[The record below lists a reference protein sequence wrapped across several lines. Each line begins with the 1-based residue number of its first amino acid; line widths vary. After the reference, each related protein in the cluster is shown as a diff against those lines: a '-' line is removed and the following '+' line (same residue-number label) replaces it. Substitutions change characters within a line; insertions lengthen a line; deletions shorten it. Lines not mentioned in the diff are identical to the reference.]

1 MQFFS
6 PVSRV
11 FTNIRQAVSE
21 FVVESPD
28 EDEKSLSNSVSK
40 EPKIKVPIVHQ
51 ELEFS
56 ASPIKEHEV
65 TGQSIDFNDDE
76 GDNVSCSPSCTSEP
90 MRVAPEY
97 QEIDSVFNEM
107 KIIMPDRETPTL
119 IEEEEVENEFAEGA
133 DSSDGHVNGDSDTAR
148 E

>member
-28 EDEKSLSNSVSK
+28 EEEKCLSNSVNKESK
-40 EPKIKVPIVHQ
+40 VKDPVVEISQFP
-51 ELEFS
+51 E
-56 ASPIKEHEV
+56 SPGKNRDLV
-65 TGQSIDFNDDE
+65 DDSPLFNDE
-76 GDNVSCSPSCTSEP
+76 EADNLSCSPSCTSEP

-97 QEIDSVFNEM
+97 QEIDSLFDEI

-119 IEEEEVENEFAEGA
+119 IEEEEAENEFAEGGN
-133 DSSDGHVNGDSDTAR
+133 SSDGNINGDSNAAR